1 MSTPKRL
8 AVIFDAVEE
17 RWPSMDFVA
26 EMLLLHLRQEHSG
39 RYDASALRPWF
50 FGLFE
55 KLPGLSSQT
64 AWNADR
70 LVTRFLTYPAQLATA
85 RRRYSLFHVADHS
98 YAQVAHV
105 LPHERTGIYCHDLDA
120 FACLLTSDGPV
131 PAWRKAMARTQLAGL
146 QRAALVFY
154 STNQVRR
161 RIEAAGLLS
170 TDRLV
175 HAPYGVAPEFFSDR
189 GEDELPPGTLPSR
202 PFIFHVGSN
211 MARKRIDVLFRVFAA
226 VRKRYPELILM
237 QQGAQLLPEQR
248 ALITELGI
256 GNSIV
261 QPPFL
266 SRAALSAL
274 YRRAELV
281 LLTSEREGFGLPL
294 LEALAAGAAVV
305 ASDIEPFREV
315 AADAATYC
323 PVGDI
328 ESWSKKALSL
338 LEHPELRPSRARR
351 KAVAERYTW
360 TAHAATISDAY
371 AQLAGIPLARG

>member
-1 MSTPKRL
+1 
-8 AVIFDAVEE
+8 
-17 RWPSMDFVA
+17 MDFVA
-26 EMLLLHLRQEHSG
+26 EMLLVHLQQEHSD

-55 KLPGLSSQT
+55 SLPGLSSQT

-70 LVTRFLTYPAQLATA
+70 LVTRFLTYPAQLAAA

-105 LPHERTGIYCHDLDA
+105 LPPERTGIYCHDLDA

-131 PAWRKAMARTQLAGL
+131 PAWRKAMARTQLTGL

-154 STNQVRR
+154 STEQVRQ

-202 PFIFHVGSN
+202 PFLLHVGSN

-248 ALITELGI
+248 ALVTELGI
-256 GNSIV
+256 HDSIV

-294 LEALAAGAAVV
+294 LEALAAGAPVV

-315 AADAATYC
+315 AADAVTYC
-323 PVGDI
+323 PVGDVD
-328 ESWSKKALSL
+328 SWSKAVLSL

-371 AQLAGIPLARG
+371 AQLAGLPLLRA